1 MTKEKA
7 GLHKKVSSI
16 FDGTAA
22 PGKQPA
28 EPASPGEAAPIKL
41 DRPERLDRED
51 TSAPKSVPRPAKP
64 VPRPAKPARAK
75 TAAAPGPKVK
85 AEPSGGL
92 RDVRQKKMI
101 FLIAVLFIVFTVMLY
116 RTLKSSLPGSGSED
130 VLKQVAA
137 AETAMPGDS
146 DIQINWQIPAPYPTT
161 LRDPMRLSSAA
172 ALAEGL
178 AAGGGVEEIAI
189 DKGIVVRAI
198 YYSEQGRSAVIG
210 DEIVYEGQKVLGA
223 TVIKITKDSVEFER
237 NGRRFSR
244 PGPLATSIRK

>member
-22 PGKQPA
+22 PGKHPA
-28 EPASPGEAAPIKL
+28 EPVSPGDAAPIKL
-41 DRPERLDRED
+41 DRPEHLDREVP
-51 TSAPKSVPRPAKP
+51 SAPKP

-85 AEPSGGL
+85 AEPFGGL
-92 RDVRQKKMI
+92 GDARQKKMI
-101 FLIAVLFIVFTVMLY
+101 FMIAVLFIVFTVMLY
-116 RTLKSSLPGSGSED
+116 RMLKPALSGNGSED
-130 VLKQVAA
+130 VPKQVAA
-137 AETAMPGDS
+137 VETVMPSDS
-146 DIQINWQIPAPYPTT
+146 DIRINWQIPAPYPAT

-172 ALAEGL
+172 ALAQGL
-178 AAGGGVEEIAI
+178 AAGGGVEESRI
-189 DKGIVVRAI
+189 DEGIVVRAI

-210 DEIVYEGQKVLGA
+210 DEIVYEGQEVLGA
-223 TVIKITKDSVEFER
+223 TVIKITKDHVEFER
-237 NGRRFSR
+237 NGRSFSR